1 LSFQVNGASNYEPY
15 MDDPTED
22 CKNAVVLN
30 NKKPVMGQPR
40 DTSSPRL
47 GERITLLVDG
57 KRFVVDP
64 ELFRQHPNTMLGR

>member
-1 LSFQVNGASNYEPY
+1 LQEGAGGY
-15 MDDPTED
+15 DPDMEGEEG
-22 CKNAVVLN
+22 KIIIIN
-30 NKKPVMGQPR
+30 NLTQPKPHGGGPR

-47 GERITLLVDG
+47 GDRITLVVDG

>member
-1 LSFQVNGASNYEPY
+1 
-15 MDDPTED
+15 MDETSEEG
-22 CKNAVVLN
+22 KSVVVVN

-64 ELFRQHPNTMLGR
+64 DLFRQHPNTMLGR